1 MRLTKASSLT
11 LFRTTVI
18 ALFAFCV
25 LGIFTLHIP
34 HASAQ
39 TALEQFGE
47 VTRLSDTSP
56 IIMVARAIRVFL
68 GFVGIIMTIIVM
80 YAGYLYMTSQGVPA
94 KMDKAKTL
102 IKNGVIGMAIMFLSF
117 SISWWILNKLLE
129 STQIQGVVA
138 TAKKYGEPLKGSL
151 GAGIINS
158 TYPVNDAKDIPRNTK
173 IFVEFKEAINPA
185 SIIAGYSEGDIG
197 GPLNTSNVKIFETDA
212 GEAGALAENAV
223 FVSLDITKKIF
234 VFRPVNY
241 LGNSETPKNIT
252 VELLPG
258 IEKLDGKAAFSGAHN
273 KGYSWHFQV
282 STEVDL
288 TPPHVESIIPVN
300 NASEPRNISVEVTF
314 NEAVDPTVSTGRYL
328 VGEPPLFTNIAT
340 TFHEIIEEG
349 EGEGVEDPDPTIV
362 EGAYE
367 ISNAYRTITFTT
379 TVACGQDPCGDVIY
393 CLPGNKDLNVLA
405 KAATV
410 DPDNL
415 PQATGALPDG
425 IADASGNSL
434 DGNGDGKGCSGIV
447 NAQKCPDGSNDN
459 YTWNFHTTD
468 EINDTIP
475 HVVTLSPDS
484 NQGNIS
490 LTDPISATF
499 NVYMKGSTI
508 NSNTVSMWPKNYSGD
523 VVDSWWFY
531 ATKQD
536 QGDPQN
542 RSTVMINHPTLVALE
557 QGAEDYYP
565 VFDQGLK
572 SSYQICMFPA
582 SLDDSDCEG
591 AVSAALPYCCNERPS
606 ANPCTVPAVDRDL
619 APPDGLPVR
628 SLPLNE

>member
-25 LGIFTLHIP
+25 LGIFTLYIP

-223 FVSLDITKKIF
+223 FVSFDIAKKIF

-241 LGNSETPKNIT
+241 LGSSEMPKNIT
-252 VELLPG
+252 VNLLPG

-273 KGYSWHFQV
+273 KGFSWHFQV

-288 TPPHVESIIPVN
+288 TPPQVQSIIPRN
-300 NASEPRNISVEVTF
+300 NASEPRNVSIEVTF
-314 NEAVDPTVSTGRYL
+314 NEAVDPTISTGRYL
-328 VGEPPLFTNIAT
+328 LGEPPLFTNIST
-340 TFHEIIEEG
+340 TFHELV
-349 EGEGVEDPDPTIV
+349 EGVEDLDPTII

-367 ISNAYRTITFTT
+367 ISNAYRTVTFTT

-393 CLPGNKDLNVLA
+393 CLPGNKDLNVFL
-405 KAATV
+405 KAAPV
-410 DPDNL
+410 DPTNL
-415 PQATGALPDG
+415 PQAEDIIPDG
-425 IADASGNSL
+425 LADAAGNSL
-434 DGNGDGKGCSGIV
+434 DGNGDGQGCSGVV
-447 NAQKCPDGSNDN
+447 NAEKCPEGSNDN
-459 YTWNFHTTD
+459 YTWDFHTTD

-475 HVVTLSPDS
+475 SVVTLSPDA

-499 NVYMKGSTI
+499 NVFMKGSTI
-508 NSNTVSMWPKNYSGD
+508 NSNTVSMWPRNYVGD

-536 QGDPQN
+536 QGDPEN
-542 RSTVMINHPTLVALE
+542 RSTVQINHPTLVALE

-572 SSYQICMFPA
+572 SAYQICMFPA
-582 SLDDSDCEG
+582 SLADSNCEG
-591 AVSAALPYCCNERPS
+591 AVSAALPYCCNGKPSDER
-606 ANPCTVPAVDRDL
+606 CT
-619 APPDGLPVR
+619 APPLAQDQNPR
-628 SLPLNE
+628 PLPLNE